1 MVRNLKETYKY
12 RALIHA
18 LVVRHLSIRYR
29 GSALGFLWSF
39 LNPLCLMLVYTV
51 VFHYYIRFNQVE
63 NYTIFLFCGL
73 LPWIWSSSAISEGTS
88 SIVGGGHLITKSMFP
103 AHILPLVSVL
113 TTLINFLLSLPL
125 LFIFMLADGVKLQ
138 VAMLSLPFVIIIQ
151 LAFLYGISLMLSS
164 ANVLYRDVQHLIAN
178 VLSLLFFLCPIVYPL
193 SSVPEAFRFTID
205 LNPFALFIATYHTI
219 ILEGAWPSLTSL
231 VILSVWSGVVLVLGN
246 MLFDSWREEFA
257 EML

>member
-39 LNPLCLMLVYTV
+39 LNPLCLMLVYTM
-51 VFHYYIRFNQVE
+51 VFHYYIRFNQVQ

-103 AHILPLVSVL
+103 AHILPLVAVL

-125 LFIFMLADGVKLQ
+125 LFIFMVMDGVELQ
-138 VAMLSLPFVIIIQ
+138 VAMLSLPFIIIIQ

-178 VLSLLFFLCPIVYPL
+178 ILSLLFFLCPIVYPL
-193 SSVPEAFRFTID
+193 SSVPEAFRFTVD
-205 LNPFALFIATYHTI
+205 LNPFALFIATYHRI

-231 VILSVWSGVVLVLGN
+231 LILSVWSGAALVVGN
-246 MLFDSWREEFA
+246 MLFDNWREEFA

>member
-1 MVRNLKETYKY
+1 M
-12 RALIHA
+12 HA

-51 VFHYYIRFNQVE
+51 VFHYYIRFNEVQ

-73 LPWIWSSSAISEGTS
+73 LPWIWSSSALSEGTS

-125 LFIFMLADGVKLQ
+125 LLVFMLLDGAPIHM
-138 VAMLSLPFVIIIQ
+138 AMLSLPLVIAVQ
-151 LAFLYGISLMLSS
+151 LAFLYGISLLLSS

-178 VLSLLFFLCPIVYPL
+178 VLSLLFFLCPIVYPI
-193 SSVPEAFRFTID
+193 SSVPERFRFTID
-205 LNPFALFIATYHTI
+205 LNPFALFIATYHRV
-219 ILEGAWPSLTSL
+219 ILEGLWPSATSL
-231 VILSVWSGVVLVLGN
+231 LILSLWSVAAIVLGN
-246 MLFDSWREEFA
+246 LLFDRWREEFA